1 MLSSFKAFRLRLLQ
15 YRHRDKIHSD
25 LDSLLSSASENR
37 TFEDKLYWL
46 VRLLQWVRYEG
57 VMGREP
63 LVRLRYLLMVL
74 DRNPEWKLEV
84 ARTLRSV
91 VHKVSGLE
99 LYTEAGFPK
108 ELGLWG
114 EFVDRLVLKFLPPP
128 PLDQDLGYLFWSLF
142 PDKDDSQWISSME
155 EETFS
160 RIVSL
165 FNYEVAAHEAGWNRF
180 HSDIEYSLNYL
191 VIQVRAIGLSPAIR
205 HRLNDPTFNNSA
217 FFGLARGLEEFFN
230 AYHASDAAL
239 AFEKASRLRM
249 MLWECG
255 QELEQVHRH
264 LDEYGVSI
272 NLVFQMM
279 RLRIYIH
286 RIESLLEILITE
298 KIDHRK
304 ITGFLAKLVDENLEL
319 RSLKSLLSQNIS
331 LFARKIV
338 ERAAETGDHY
348 ITRTKE
354 EYRHML
360 QAAGGGGAVTA
371 VTVYVKMGVMSLG
384 LSSFMEGLLASLNY
398 ALSFVAIHLSG
409 FTLGTKQPAMT
420 APALADK
427 MQDVDSEEGI
437 QELVIEIAHL
447 IRSQV
452 ASILGNVLFVVP
464 TVIIINL
471 AFFAFFGNNVMSVE
485 KAIYAHKSVD
495 ILGPSIVYAGFT
507 GILLWSSSIVAGWG
521 DNWYALNSLRKS
533 LARSPALCALFG
545 KRGARSIAI
554 FLEKNMSGLL
564 GNISL
569 GLFLGMSPEILKFFG
584 IPLDVRHVTLSSGTL
599 AAALPVLGVEFLKT
613 WDFWRAV
620 LGIFF
625 IGVVN
630 VGVSFGLAL
639 VIAIKARAVNTPQRA
654 AIRRALRKHFFTH
667 PLSFFLPFG
676 TGAKENHSPT
686 EKS

>member
-1 MLSSFKAFRLRLLQ
+1 MFSKFKAFRLRLLK
-15 YRHRDKIHSD
+15 YRQRDKIHSD
-25 LDSLLSSASENR
+25 LDSLLSAAAENR

-46 VRLLQWVRYEG
+46 VRILQWVRYDG
-57 VMGREP
+57 ATGREP

-74 DRNPEWKLEV
+74 DRNSAWKLEV

-114 EFVDRLVLKFLPPP
+114 EFVDRLVLKFLPSP

-142 PDKDDSQWISSME
+142 PDKNDPQWISAIG

-160 RIVSL
+160 RLVSL
-165 FNYEVAAHEAGWNRF
+165 FNYEVAAHEEGWNRF

-230 AYHASDAAL
+230 AYHAKNSSL

-249 MLWECG
+249 ILWECG

-279 RLRIYIH
+279 RLRIYIQ

-298 KIDHRK
+298 QIDHRK
-304 ITGFLAKLVDENLEL
+304 ITGFLAQLIDDNLEL
-319 RSLKSLLSQNIS
+319 RSLQSLLSQNIA

-371 VTVYVKMGVMSLG
+371 VTVYVKMGVLSLG
-384 LSSFMEGLLASLNY
+384 LSGFMEGFLASLNY
-398 ALSFVAIHLSG
+398 AFSFVAIHLAG

-427 MQDVDSEEGI
+427 MQDVDTEKGI
-437 QELVIEIAHL
+437 QDLVIEIAHL

-452 ASILGNVLFVVP
+452 ASVLGNVLFVVP
-464 TVIIINL
+464 TVIVINFV
-471 AFFAFFGNNVMSVE
+471 FFALLGNNLMSVE
-485 KAIYAHKSVD
+485 KATYAYKSVD
-495 ILGPSIVYAGFT
+495 IFGPSILFAGFT

-521 DNWYALNSLRKS
+521 DNWFALNSLRKT

-545 KRGARSIAI
+545 KRGARNIAI

-569 GLFLGMSPEILKFFG
+569 GLFLGMSPEILNFLG

-625 IGVVN
+625 IGVFN

-639 VIAIKARAVNTPQRA
+639 IIAIKARAVNTPQRA
-654 AIRRALRKHFFTH
+654 AIRRALRQHFFSH
-667 PLSFFLPFG
+667 PLSFFLPVG
-676 TGAKENHSPT
+676 GNADERKSTT